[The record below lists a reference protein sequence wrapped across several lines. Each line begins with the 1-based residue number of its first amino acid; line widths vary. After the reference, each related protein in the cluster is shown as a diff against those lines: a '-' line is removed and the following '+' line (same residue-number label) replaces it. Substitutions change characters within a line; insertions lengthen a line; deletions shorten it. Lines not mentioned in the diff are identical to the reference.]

1 MSGAAV
7 LSEEWSSGW
16 GRWQARLALLLA
28 LPVLLTGAYGTN
40 YVFLAAPTP
49 HRCHVPECEGNS
61 SMGVASA
68 EQWAGADWAQW
79 ALPAE
84 ARCERWQPSQ
94 HACAPHV
101 FDNTSAIACDS
112 YVYQHGSSIVSE
124 FDLGCQEWKRSLV
137 GTVHNIGMLIS
148 LPIMG
153 FVSDRWGRRSALVVS
168 GCGAGL
174 LGLAKSFA
182 TSYYTY
188 LLGEL
193 LETVLGASVYP
204 CAFVLMI
211 EWLGVEHRI
220 LASLVLG
227 VPLSLGAASLALVDY
242 LAGYWRTWAR
252 LAYPPS
258 LLLLLYPWLLP
269 ESVRWLVSRG
279 RMHDAAHVIKRAAE
293 YNGARVPA
301 EALEKMLLER
311 EQIGG
316 SAETNIDEG
325 LFTALLKYGV
335 LRRRL
340 CVCCVWWMSAVFV
353 FYGLAVSAHGLRGA
367 GGVHGT
373 YALVAAA
380 ELPALALNTL
390 LLDRAGRRPLLTAAL
405 LLTAAALIAIP
416 CLPEGTGGWGTALY
430 LLGKMGATMTLN
442 ALYVYT
448 AELFPTRARQRL
460 LAACSTFGR
469 VGAIL
474 APLTP
479 LLAVYKWWLPT
490 LLFGALPL
498 VSAALTRLVP
508 DTLHRRLPDSF
519 ADLDTC
525 SRDESSARET
535 PVDDSV

>member
-1 MSGAAV
+1 MASAAG
-7 LSEEWSSGW
+7 EEWCSGW

-49 HRCHVPECEGNS
+49 HRCHVPECEGNNTW
-61 SMGVASA
+61 GVAEA
-68 EQWAGADWAQW
+68 EGWQPSWARW
-79 ALPAE
+79 ALPE
-84 ARCERWQPSQ
+84 GARCERWP
-94 HACAPHV
+94 AARGGCERGA
-101 FDNTSAIACDS
+101 FDNTSAVPCDR
-112 YVYQHGSSIVSE
+112 YVYQHGSSIVAE
-124 FDLGCQEWKRSLV
+124 FDLACQEWKRSLV

-153 FVSDRWGRRSALVVS
+153 FVSDRWGRRTALVVCGS
-168 GCGAGL
+168 GAGV

-182 TSYYTY
+182 TSYNTY

-204 CAFVLMI
+204 SAFVLMI

-227 VPLSLGAASLALVDY
+227 VPLSLGAALLALADL

-258 LLLLLYPWLLP
+258 FLLLLYPWLLP

-279 RMHDAAHVIKRAAE
+279 RLDDAARIIRRAARV
-293 YNGARVPA
+293 NRARPPG
-301 EALEKMLLER
+301 EALEKMLLEKD
-311 EQIGG
+311 QLAG
-316 SAETNIDEG
+316 ANADIDEG
-325 LFTALLKYGV
+325 LFTALLKYGA

-340 CVCCVWWMSAVFV
+340 CVCFVWWMSAVFV
-353 FYGLAVSAHGLRGA
+353 FYGLAVSAHALA
-367 GGVHGT
+367 GSPHAN

-380 ELPALALNTL
+380 ELPALLLNTL
-390 LLDRAGRRPLLTAAL
+390 LLDRVGRRPLLTAAL
-405 LLTAAALIAIP
+405 LITAAALIALSA
-416 CLPEGTGGWGTALY
+416 LPQASGVWGTALY
-430 LLGKMGATMTLN
+430 LCGKMGATMTLN

-460 LAACSTFGR
+460 LAACSTLGR
-469 VGAIL
+469 LGAIL

-490 LLFGALPL
+490 LLFGSLPL
-498 VSAALTRLVP
+498 LSAALTRLVP

-519 ADLDTC
+519 ADLDAAAQEPARAPQAE
-525 SRDESSARET
+525 RDA
-535 PVDDSV
+535 V

>member
-1 MSGAAV
+1 MAV
-7 LSEEWSSGW
+7 LSEEWCSGW

-40 YVFLAAPTP
+40 YVFLAASTP

-61 SMGVASA
+61 SMGVARA
-68 EQWAGADWAQW
+68 AQWAAEWEPW
-79 ALPAE
+79 ALPAG
-84 ARCERWQPSQ
+84 ARCQRWAAAV
-94 HACAPHV
+94 HACHPDV
-101 FDNTSAIACDS
+101 FDNSSAVECDAF
-112 YVYQHGSSIVSE
+112 VYQHGSSIVSE

-137 GTVHNIGMLIS
+137 GTVHNVGMLIS

-153 FVSDRWGRRSALVVS
+153 FVSDRWGRRSALVVC
-168 GCGAGL
+168 GVGAGL

-182 TSYYTY
+182 GSYHAY

-204 CAFVLMI
+204 SAFVLMI

-227 VPLSLGAASLALVDY
+227 IPLSLGAASLALVDY

-252 LAYPPS
+252 VAYPPS

-269 ESVRWLVSRG
+269 ESVRWLVARG
-279 RMHDAAHVIKRAAE
+279 RLADAARVIKQAAKC
-293 YNGARVPA
+293 NGVRLPG
-301 EALEKMLLER
+301 EALDKMLLEK
-311 EQIGG
+311 EQIGA
-316 SAETNIDEG
+316 SAESNIDEG
-325 LFTALLKYGV
+325 LFTALVKYGV

-340 CVCCVWWMSAVFV
+340 CVCFVWWMSAVFV
-353 FYGLAVSAHGLRGA
+353 FYGLAASAASLAGSAHA
-367 GGVHGT
+367 N
-373 YALVAAA
+373 YALLAAA
-380 ELPALALNTL
+380 ELPALLLNTL

-405 LLTAAALIAIP
+405 LTTAAALIAMS
-416 CLPEGTGGWGTALY
+416 CLPQDSGMWSTGLY
-430 LLGKMGATMTLN
+430 LMGKMGATMTLN

-460 LAACSTFGR
+460 LAACSTLGR

-490 LLFGALPL
+490 LLFGSLPL
-498 VSAALTRLVP
+498 LSAALTRLVP
-508 DTLHRRLPDSF
+508 DTLHRRLPDCF
-519 ADLDTC
+519 ADLD
-525 SRDESSARET
+525 DSSQEEEPSAPPT
-535 PVDDSV
+535 PVSSTA

>member
-1 MSGAAV
+1 MSG
-7 LSEEWSSGW
+7 EEWCAGW

-68 EQWAGADWAQW
+68 AQWSGAWERW
-79 ALPAE
+79 ALPAG
-84 ARCERWQPSQ
+84 ARCTRWAARE
-94 HACAPHV
+94 HACQPHH
-101 FDNTSAIACDS
+101 FDNTSAVACDA
-112 YVYQHGSSIVSE
+112 YVYQHGSSIVAE
-124 FDLGCQEWKRSLV
+124 FDLACQEWKRSLV

-182 TSYYTY
+182 GSYHAY
-188 LLGEL
+188 LLAEL
-193 LETVLGASVYP
+193 LETVFGASVYP

-211 EWLGVEHRI
+211 EWLGVQQRI

-227 VPLSLGAASLALVDY
+227 VPLALGAAALALLDY
-242 LAGYWRTWAR
+242 AAGYWRTWAR

-279 RMHDAAHVIKRAAE
+279 RLREAAHAVRRAATANGVRLGDAA
-293 YNGARVPA
+293 
-301 EALEKMLLER
+301 LDKMLLDK
-311 EQIGG
+311 EQIGA
-316 SAETNIDEG
+316 SAESNIDEG
-325 LFTALLKYGV
+325 LFAAIVKYGV

-340 CVCCVWWMSAVFV
+340 CVCFAWWMSAVFV
-353 FYGLAVSAHGLRGA
+353 FYGLAVQARALA
-367 GGVHGT
+367 GPPHAV

-380 ELPALALNTL
+380 ELPALLLNTL
-390 LLDRAGRRPLLTAAL
+390 LLDRVGRRPLLTAAL
-405 LLTAAALIAIP
+405 LLTAAALIALSS
-416 CLPEGTGGWGTALY
+416 LPQASGMLGTALF
-430 LLGKMGATMTLN
+430 LCGKMGATMTLN

-460 LAACSTFGR
+460 LAACSTLGR

-479 LLAVYKWWLPT
+479 LLAEYKWWLPT

-508 DTLHRRLPDSF
+508 DTLHRRLPDTF
-519 ADLDTC
+519 ADLDD
-525 SRDESSARET
+525 SSLDEPA
-535 PVDDSV
+535 PDQPAQALPDAV